1 MSTSSPPVESQ
12 HVIPTSGY
20 GTLEAPWLGWENQLE
35 RRTDGSSPKTLILS
49 PGFWGV
55 SRPIRVR
62 GELKIVSDTKEEGQ
76 AWLLPSINE
85 SEAPLETI
93 FLIDGMHRLTIQGI
107 CFNGRRLRARSGILL
122 RCGTRIVLDKCRF
135 GDFGDS
141 KGAAVRIA
149 GESEERY
156 AREIV
161 IQGCRFLNA
170 ARGVWLGRNATDLML
185 HENRFEEISGCSLLV
200 DPQDTWTEYG
210 LIFVRNR
217 VRSSVPH
224 REHPHVRIL
233 PGAEGIRLAENTFEG
248 AETAPRNDVME
259 PVPALEIRGG
269 GPMSR
274 RRLEVMLNHIVGSSG
289 PGIAARQCG
298 PGFLA
303 AGNHLASC
311 GNQGSAALDLQACHG
326 VLVEDNE
333 ITELEAWGIR
343 VRDCANARING
354 NEIIGTREGKTPRRG
369 SAGLLFEG
377 EGCRRL
383 RITDNR
389 IRSVGEEG
397 IRIAAGRSLRV
408 TGNEIE
414 DCGVGIRITDTHQLV
429 LVGNDCR
436 DNAGGGIRIDSSV
449 HRGYV
454 ALNYAILNGPVDLD
468 VHGKRVRC
476 RSNKVDRRG
485 TFEET
490 GSRIPA

>member
-1 MSTSSPPVESQ
+1 LV
-12 HVIPTSGY
+12 
-20 GTLEAPWLGWENQLE
+20 
-35 RRTDGSSPKTLILS
+35 LS

-55 SRPIRVR
+55 TRPIRVR
-62 GELKIVSDTKEEGQ
+62 GDLKIVSDAKEEGQ
-76 AWLLPSINE
+76 AWLLPAIPD
-85 SEAPLETI
+85 SEASLETM
-93 FLIDGMHRLTIQGI
+93 FLVDGTHRLTIQGI
-107 CFNGRRLRARSGILL
+107 CFNGRSLRARSGILL
-122 RCGTRIVLDKCRF
+122 RCGTRIIVDKCRF
-135 GDFGDS
+135 GDFNDN
-141 KGAAVRIA
+141 KGAAIRVA

-161 IQGCRFLNA
+161 IQSCRFLHG
-170 ARGVWLGRNATDLML
+170 ARGVWLGRHTSDLML
-185 HENRFEEISGCSLLV
+185 HENRFEEISGCALLV

-217 VRSSVPH
+217 IRSRALH
-224 REHPHVRIL
+224 RQGPHVRIL
-233 PGAEGIRLAENTFEG
+233 PGAEGIRLAENTFDG
-248 AETAPRNDVME
+248 AEVAPRNDVVE

-274 RRLEVMLNHIVGSSG
+274 RRLEVMLNTIVGSSG

-303 AGNHLASC
+303 AGNNLTSC

-333 ITELEAWGIR
+333 ISELEAWGIR

-354 NEIIGTREGKTPRRG
+354 NEIVGTREGKTPRRG
-369 SAGLLFEG
+369 TAGILFEG

-389 IRSVGEEG
+389 VRSMREEG
-397 IRIAAGRSLRV
+397 ISIASGRSLRV

-414 DCGVGIRITDTHQLV
+414 DCGLGIRVAGARQLV

-436 DNAGGGIRIDSSV
+436 DNAGGGIRIDPSV
-449 HRGYV
+449 RRGFV

-468 VHGKRVRC
+468 VHGERVRC
-476 RSNKVDRRG
+476 RSNKVDRREIL
-485 TFEET
+485 EENR
-490 GSRIPA
+490 SRIPA

>member
-1 MSTSSPPVESQ
+1 LSTSSPPVESH
-12 HVIPTSGY
+12 HVIPSTGY
-20 GTLEAPWLGWENQLE
+20 GTLEAPWLGWEAQLE
-35 RRTDGSSPKTLILS
+35 KNGSAPRTLVLS

-55 SRPIRVR
+55 SRPIRIR
-62 GELKIVSDTKEEGQ
+62 GDLKIVCDAKEEGP
-76 AWLLPSINE
+76 AWVLPSIGE
-85 SEAPLETI
+85 SEPPLEAI
-93 FLIDGMHRLTIQGI
+93 FLIDGMHRITIQGI
-107 CFNGRRLRARSGILL
+107 CFNGRRLRARAGIFL

-135 GDFGDS
+135 GDFGDTKS
-141 KGAAVRIA
+141 AAVRIA
-149 GESEERY
+149 GESEERF

-161 IQGCRFLNA
+161 IQNCRFQNA
-170 ARGVWLGRNATDLML
+170 ARGVWLGRNATDLLL

-200 DPQDTWTEYG
+200 DPQDIWTEYG

-217 VRSSVPH
+217 IRSSASH
-224 REHPHVRIL
+224 RESPHVRIL

-248 AETAPRNDVME
+248 AETGPRNDVME
-259 PVPALEIRGG
+259 PVAALEIRGG

-311 GNQGSAALDLQACHG
+311 GTQGSAAMDLQACHG

-333 ITELEAWGIR
+333 ISELEAWGIR
-343 VRDCANARING
+343 VRDCASARING
-354 NEIIGTREGKTPRRG
+354 NEVIGTREGKTPRG
-369 SAGLLFEG
+369 GAAGLLFEG

-389 IRSVGEEG
+389 IRSMREEG
-397 IRIAAGRSLRV
+397 IRVAAGRSLRV
-408 TGNEIE
+408 TGNEVE
-414 DCGVGIRITDTHQLV
+414 DCGVGIRIAGTRQFV

-436 DNAGGGIRIDSSV
+436 DNTGGGIRIDPSV
-449 HRGYV
+449 SRGFV
-454 ALNYAILNGPVDLD
+454 ALNYAILNGSVDLD
-468 VHGKRVRC
+468 IHGDRVRC
-476 RSNKVDRRG
+476 HSNKVDRRG
-485 TFEET
+485 SVEEK